1 MLYTEEMVRSNV
13 RNREGKRVF
22 FLAKEDRLTPGA
34 RDWLSRERIEVLP
47 AEQAK
52 INRFRLENGAIMEE
66 KPEHMTH
73 LHGDVLVSK
82 THPRIRFRGVMDEVQ
97 AEILLCQLIVS
108 RKLQERLGELL
119 GCARRL
125 IRCDVLDEAVPEEKL
140 GGMTE
145 QQLRE
150 RSHRPQDFYGQTH
163 FMPEAN
169 DGREILELNRLRCV
183 VRRAELVAVEA
194 FVDEKGVP
202 TRPDILK
209 ALNRMSSLVYIL
221 MIETKAGQQKRGE

>member
-22 FLAKEDRLTPGA
+22 FLRKEDRLTPGA
-34 RDWLSRERIEVLP
+34 RDWLNREKIAVLP

-52 INRFRLENGAIMEE
+52 INRYRLENGAILEK

-73 LHGDVLVSK
+73 LHGDVLVEK
-82 THPRIRFRGVMDEVQ
+82 THPRIRFRGAVDEVQ
-97 AEILLCQLIVS
+97 AQILLCQLSVS
-108 RKLQERLGELL
+108 RKLQKRLGELL
-119 GCARRL
+119 ACARML
-125 IRCDVLDEAVPEEKL
+125 IRCDVLEEAMPEGKIAGL
-140 GGMTE
+140 TE
-145 QQLRE
+145 QELRE
-150 RSHRPQDFYGQTH
+150 RSHRPQDFYGQAH
-163 FMPEAN
+163 FMPEVS

-183 VRRAELVAVEA
+183 VRRAELAAAEA
-194 FVDEKGVP
+194 FVDEKGMP

-221 MIETKAGQQKRGE
+221 MIETKAGQ